1 MQSIAKH
8 KIWRWYIMNVQERVA
23 EYVQNNGIM
32 QKFIAERT
40 GLSAVKVS
48 NILNLNQK
56 MTADELELFCR
67 ALRKEPG
74 EFIKIED

>member
-1 MQSIAKH
+1 
-8 KIWRWYIMNVQERVA
+8 MNVQQRVA
-23 EYVQNNGIM
+23 EYVQSNGIM
-32 QKFIAERT
+32 QKFIAEKT

-67 ALRKEPG
+67 ALKKQPG
-74 EFIKIED
+74 DFIQIEE

>member
-1 MQSIAKH
+1 
-8 KIWRWYIMNVQERVA
+8 MNVQERVA

-32 QKFIAERT
+32 QKFIAEKT

-56 MTADELELFCR
+56 MTADELELFCK
-67 ALRKEPG
+67 A
-74 EFIKIED
+74 

>member
-1 MQSIAKH
+1 
-8 KIWRWYIMNVQERVA
+8 MNVQERVA

-40 GLSAVKVS
+40 GMTTVKVS

-56 MTADELELFCR
+56 MTADDLELFCK

-74 EFIKIED
+74 DFIHIEE